1 MGEMSVREEF
11 LGEESLGEEYTGE
24 MSVQEEFLGEE
35 SLGEKYTGEM
45 FVQEEFLGEGVKSKW
60 VKCLCKK
67 SFCAVNVHY
76 RGSEIPVREPEFG
89 KKSM

>member
-1 MGEMSVREEF
+1 MGEMSVREDF

-45 FVQEEFLGEGVKSKW
+45 FVQEEFLGEGVKIYWWK
-60 VKCLCKK
+60 V
-67 SFCAVNVHY
+67 CARRVS
-76 RGSEIPVREPEFG
+76 G
-89 KKSM
+89 